1 MSNSSTRT
9 WAAARRI
16 QLALHTRRCES
27 RNGTQIKPLMVIDTD
42 CMHKKETPAWER
54 RKRLK
59 IGNNE
64 HRAPLLLA
72 GRLLDGTEM
81 DTHSLESTSSP

>member
-1 MSNSSTRT
+1 
-9 WAAARRI
+9 
-16 QLALHTRRCES
+16 
-27 RNGTQIKPLMVIDTD
+27 MVIDTD